1 MGALKA
7 LRRELRRT
15 LSATNG
21 EAPQWALDL
30 AAGKDEGFFAPG
42 SAVWAVHG
50 SVTTL
55 VGGIRALLVQSLHP
69 GALAGVDDFS
79 MYRERP
85 LVRLA
90 STSRWIMT
98 VTYGDKTSAYTACER
113 ILKLHERVRGT
124 YTDARGETRSYYAND
139 PDLLSWV
146 HLAFVEAFLAAH
158 TAYGKP
164 IPGGQDQYVAEW
176 AKAGELMQVP
186 HPPRNRAELDEQLAA
201 FRPELLHDAKVAEA
215 VEFIRRPPLPRSQR
229 LGYRILFAGAVETLE
244 PYYLELL
251 GLKKPSLG
259 PFPLPVRAA
268 TRLVLAFVRLGLGR
282 KPPSEISARHRIS
295 RLSQQNA

>member
-15 LSATNG
+15 LSATDG
-21 EAPQWALDL
+21 SVPQWALDL
-30 AAGKDEGFFAPG
+30 AEGNDEGFFAPG
-42 SAVWAVHG
+42 SAVWSVHG
-50 SVTTL
+50 SVITL

-98 VTYGDKTSAYTACER
+98 VTYGDTAAARTACDR

-124 YTDARGETRSYYAND
+124 YTDARGTTRSYYAND

-146 HLAFVEAFLAAH
+146 HLAFVEAFLATH
-158 TAYGKP
+158 LAYGDP
-164 IPGGQDQYVAEW
+164 IPGGEDRYVAEW
-176 AKAGELMQVP
+176 AKAAELMRVP
-186 HPPRNRAELDEQLAA
+186 HPPRSRAELDEQLAA
-201 FRPELLHDAKVAEA
+201 FRPELLRDAKVAEA
-215 VEFIRRPPLPRSQR
+215 VDFIRHPPLPRSQR
-229 LGYRILFAGAVETLE
+229 LGYRILFAAAVDTLE
-244 PYYLELL
+244 PHYLELL
-251 GLKKPSLG
+251 SLKKPSLG
-259 PFPLPVRAA
+259 PFPFPVRAA
-268 TRLVLAFVRLGLGR
+268 TRLVLALVRLGLGP
-282 KPPSEISARHRIS
+282 KPPSEISARRRIS
-295 RLSQQNA
+295 RLSQQDA